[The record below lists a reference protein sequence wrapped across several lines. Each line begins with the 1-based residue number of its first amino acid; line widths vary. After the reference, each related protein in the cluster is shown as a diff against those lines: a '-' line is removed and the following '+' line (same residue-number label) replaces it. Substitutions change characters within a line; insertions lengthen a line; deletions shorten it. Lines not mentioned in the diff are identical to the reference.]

1 MKKKRMT
8 PKKFN
13 LKEISHK
20 KKTSPL
26 AKPTHSIKKKFTV
39 AFSIFALIPMLII
52 CLVYTISAKKALST
66 TSSTLNQEIVHQIT
80 NNLDTQLTNFEKS
93 ITEFAVTDLQSSSN
107 SSSIKRLYSNDKKV
121 SLSASLDLNKQI
133 STYKSSQSG
142 VEDVCLIAEGYE
154 KPIGSISKLAND
166 TLSSFISPE
175 AKTTFL
181 WTFPEEFDHKHAL
194 VTKSYNFIINHTSYT
209 VLCKFKLSTII
220 EYLESVSLL
229 KDSNLFLVTAD
240 NTLIYSSNDA
250 ITSINAEIIQ
260 VLEHQKDTDFS
271 SFTTQKNLISYSTL
285 ENGWKIIVE
294 TPTRSLTAQLDTTI
308 KLVFVLFIVIL
319 LLAYLIGTLYG
330 SRFSNPIL
338 ALGSLMK
345 KAELG
350 DLTVVA
356 KTVGNDEIS
365 ELNKSFNNMV
375 VNINNLLHQ
384 TKDVII
390 HTQDSSKTLHTST
403 STSVEAMKG
412 LAQAVSEIAEGTNVQ
427 AEASQKSTQDMT
439 KLSSSMKTVSDQT
452 QTLLQHTDGAMAL
465 IENAKTTMHSLT
477 ETMASSLDISTH
489 ITESIHA
496 LTVLNQNIEDIM
508 KLVDGI
514 SEETNLLALNASIEA
529 ARVGEAGKGFAV
541 VASEVRRLAD
551 QSKAST
557 ANVRSTLTDITNKMN
572 ETVDLANT
580 SQNIIKHQET
590 VVEDTSK
597 VFYTMITILSD
608 MTKEIHL
615 INSSISDMQSL
626 KHVMVS
632 QIDDI
637 AAVTE
642 QSAAAT
648 EEVSSLATDQLSV
661 VTNLQELANSL
672 SENMLTLDQMI
683 QNFKL

>member
-1 MKKKRMT
+1 MRQKKIIPQKV
-8 PKKFN
+8 N

-20 KKTSPL
+20 QKASSL
-26 AKPTHSIKKKFTV
+26 AKPIHSIKKKFTI
-39 AFSIFALIPMLII
+39 AFSLFALIPMLILCI
-52 CLVYTISAKKALST
+52 IYTISAKKALST

-80 NNLDTQLTNFEKS
+80 NNLNTQLTNFEKS
-93 ITEFAVTDLQSSSN
+93 MTEFAVTDLQGSST
-107 SSSIKRLYSNDKKV
+107 SIKALYSNDKKTRIT
-121 SLSASLDLNKQI
+121 ASLDLNKQI

-142 VEDVCLIAEGYE
+142 LVDVCLIAEGYE
-154 KPIGSISKLAND
+154 KPIGSISALATE

-175 AKTTFL
+175 AKSTFL
-181 WTFPEEFDHKHAL
+181 WTFPEEFSYKYTL
-194 VTKSYNFIINHTSYT
+194 VTKSYNSIFNHTSYT
-209 VLCKFKLSTII
+209 ILCKLKLSAII
-220 EYLESVSLL
+220 EYLESISLL

-240 NTLIYSSNDA
+240 NMLIYSTNDT
-250 ITSINAEIIQ
+250 ITSINNEIIQ
-260 VLEHQKDTDFS
+260 GLEHQKDTDFS
-271 SFTTQKNLISYSTL
+271 SFTTRKNLISYSTL
-285 ENGWKIIVE
+285 ENGWKIVVE
-294 TPTRSLTAQLDTTI
+294 TPTKSLTTQLNITLKTI
-308 KLVFVLFIVIL
+308 FAMLIIIL
-319 LLAYLIGTLYG
+319 LLAYFIGILYG
-330 SRFSNPIL
+330 SRFSDPIL
-338 ALGSLMK
+338 ALGTLMK

-356 KTVGNDEIS
+356 KAAGNDEIT

-375 VNINNLLHQ
+375 VNINNLIHQ
-384 TKDVII
+384 TKNVII
-390 HTQDSSKTLHTST
+390 HTQDSSRALHTST

-427 AEASQKSTQDMT
+427 AEASQKSTQNMT

-452 QTLLQHTDGAMAL
+452 QTLLHHTDGAMTL
-465 IENAKTTMHSLT
+465 VENAKTTMHSLT

-489 ITESIHA
+489 ITESIKE
-496 LTVLNQNIEDIM
+496 LTVLSQNIEEIM
-508 KLVDGI
+508 KLVDSI

-557 ANVRSTLTDITNKMN
+557 ASVRSTLTDITTKMN

-580 SQNIIKHQET
+580 SQNIIRHQET

-615 INSSISDMQSL
+615 INTSISDMQSL

-632 QIDDI
+632 QIDNI

-642 QSAAAT
+642 ESAAAT

-661 VTNLQELANSL
+661 VTNLQELANTL
-672 SENMLTLDQMI
+672 SKNMEVLDHMI
-683 QNFKL
+683 QNFRL